1 MWFEE
6 MGLNRDGF
14 GVSINGSFTAALL
27 PPKYI

>member
-1 MWFEE
+1 MWFEK

-14 GVSINGSFTAALL
+14 GVSINGSFAALL